1 MAAESTI
8 SIGLLAGALI
18 SMRSML
24 FIFGYLFFFSRILHV
39 GLDKQDSNLDD
50 GRRTELDQSC
60 IDVLAPFKK
69 PFAMYNSAPGR
80 DRLDSAQLN
89 KSPVTTFPKLSGWP
103 VMRPHCGRMHHS
115 VVSQ

>member
-1 MAAESTI
+1 MFYSSLVEFYIGASSDHYDAEPVDD
-8 SIGLLAGALI
+8 A
-18 SMRSML
+18 
-24 FIFGYLFFFSRILHV
+24 